1 MSKRTRLAGLGTLF
15 LMPMAVPR
23 VARAY
28 VDPGSGAMLWQ
39 MAGASVMGTLFYFR
53 RIARRV
59 QARMRLRSARST
71 GFFFGHCAHL
81 AYTLV
86 TSPLVSMVFGSQP
99 LSRFND
105 VFLVGIVLNGRSLY
119 LGFSGLSAS
128 HRAGRVGTYVPPYGR
143 SRSGT
148 SRTGTGWC
156 RSSLFASI
164 SRRKARHLAVALH
177 AEPPAAAPSFGSQ
190 RISQAVQ

>member
-1 MSKRTRLAGLGTLF
+1 LSKRTRLAGLGTLF

-148 SRTGTGWC
+148 SRTGTGGC
-156 RSSLFASI
+156 R
-164 SRRKARHLAVALH
+164 RRGVGPPYLPPFRAGRHGIWPWRCMPNRRQRRPHLAAR
-177 AEPPAAAPSFGSQ
+177 G
-190 RISQAVQ
+190 